1 MASALHVA
9 EARHLTRR
17 WPTKLARFGVPKE
30 VKLVRLTDLH
40 PEEGVRLGKIADDLP
55 RIEPGAWVTP
65 KPLASAKVALITTSG
80 IHRRSDAPFK
90 PGIPEYRLLPK
101 DVDFGDLVMSHL
113 SVNFDRTAYQ
123 EDPNVMMPLER
134 LHELQ
139 ADGVVGEVADWHY
152 SFMGAIPSPLL
163 LEESG
168 TEVGEL
174 LRRDGVDAAV
184 LIPV

>member
-1 MASALHVA
+1 M
-9 EARHLTRR
+9 
-17 WPTKLARFGVPKE
+17 
-30 VKLVRLTDLH
+30 VRLSDLH
-40 PEEGVRLGKIADDLP
+40 PEEGDRLGLIANDLP
-55 RIEPGAWVTP
+55 HVEAGQWITP
-65 KPLASAKVALITTSG
+65 KPLSESKVALITTSG
-80 IHRRSDAPFK
+80 IHRRSDPPFR
-90 PGIPEYRLLPK
+90 PGIPEYRLIPA
-101 DVDFGDLVMSHL
+101 DVDFGDLVMSHM
-113 SVNFDRTAYQ
+113 SANFDRTAYQ

-134 LHELQ
+134 LHELVE
-139 ADGVVGEVADWHY
+139 AGEVGSVAQWHY